1 MSKQKRDSR
10 QSDKGL
16 ALLDD
21 LLTRC
26 AEMLARGM
34 EEKPKLGDFIK
45 MIELR
50 RKIAPGD
57 ADQQN
62 LLKILEQ
69 AREKSPQSET
79 AVGNSSKGKG
89 TKRRRKRGRAA

>member
-1 MSKQKRDSR
+1 VPSSNDSSF
-10 QSDKGL
+10 QQDPSL

-26 AEMLARGM
+26 ARKLAKEM

-57 ADQQN
+57 AEQQK
-62 LLKILEQ
+62 LLKLLEKARRNSLAPVNAIQ
-69 AREKSPQSET
+69 A
-79 AVGNSSKGKG
+79 SSGP
-89 TKRRRKRGRAA
+89 KRSRNRRKKGRAA

>member
-1 MSKQKRDSR
+1 MSSTKDNSA
-10 QSDKGL
+10 QSDSDL

-21 LLTRC
+21 LLSRC
-26 AEMLARGM
+26 AKKLAKEM

-57 ADQQN
+57 LDQQN
-62 LLKILEQ
+62 LLKMLEK
-69 AREKSPQSET
+69 ARRNSPATE
-79 AVGNSSKGKG
+79 NSVQTSSGARRSKN
-89 TKRRRKRGRAA
+89 RRKKGRAA

>member
-1 MSKQKRDSR
+1 MPPSKDNSSQPDP
-10 QSDKGL
+10 GL

-26 AEMLARGM
+26 AGKLAKEM

-57 ADQQN
+57 AEQQN
-62 LLKILEQ
+62 LLKMLEK
-69 AREKSPQSET
+69 ARRNSPAPENVIQ
-79 AVGNSSKGKG
+79 NSSG
-89 TKRRRKRGRAA
+89 TKRARNRRKKGRAT